1 MYKDIETEVFVQQ
14 QKQKSDKATNTDNKY
29 KENDVA
35 QENLNSEINKLRKEL
50 EELRIVTDNLETLF
64 KELVNDDETLDI
76 SVSSK
81 SILSNNGN
89 YLFLCKIRI

>member
-1 MYKDIETEVFVQQ
+1 MYKDIGTEIFVEQ

-35 QENLNSEINKLRKEL
+35 QENLNSEITKLKKEL

-89 YLFLCKIRI
+89 YPVI

>member
-1 MYKDIETEVFVQQ
+1 MYKDIGTEIFVEQ

-35 QENLNSEINKLRKEL
+35 QENLNSEITKLKKEL

-89 YLFLCKIRI
+89 YLLI

>member
-89 YLFLCKIRI
+89 YLVI